1 MDLLEGSP
9 GDYAPVLA
17 NVRAASLNCYTY
29 EAEVCGIGGCGG
41 RAGCWLAMGAQSCLW
56 VQRGAQCA
64 KGNGTT
70 LLLLARVAPPAGQEV
85 LAASSFVPNQGLN
98 STNLPSARPAIQGEA
113 GLEERA
119 SLLQQQLSLGDP
131 CTFRILHK
139 NALTLVTDPAVEA
152 EADESLDALLR

>member
-1 MDLLEGSP
+1 MAVGAAGAAGRP
-9 GDYAPVLA
+9 WVR
-17 NVRAASLNCYTY
+17 RAAF
-29 EAEVCGIGGCGG
+29 GCKGKHNV
-41 RAGCWLAMGAQSCLW
+41 L
-56 VQRGAQCA
+56 

-139 NALTLVTDPAVEA
+139 NGLTLVTDPAVEA